1 MTAAGTLSPNYTVH
15 ICGFGSPKDT
25 EELKAKYDQVSDA
38 VDDDLHYDLKTGH
51 FYCKAVYCEHKISPI
66 IINSHNEFMYHKTTY
81 RPWYCDSSQK
91 IKQNEV
97 FDEIYFN
104 EREELT
110 EGARSN
116 IILQID
122 GKLYTPPVKCGIL
135 NGIYRQKLLNK
146 CEEKILYKK
155 DLERAEKIFCVNSV
169 RGIIEVEL

>member
-1 MTAAGTLSPNYTVH
+1 M
-15 ICGFGSPKDT
+15 
-25 EELKAKYDQVSDA
+25 
-38 VDDDLHYDLKTGH
+38 
-51 FYCKAVYCEHKISPI
+51 
-66 IINSHNEFMYHKTTY
+66 
-81 RPWYCDSSQK
+81 
-91 IKQNEV
+91 